1 LKLCHWVAEKRIF
14 FGSFCA
20 SSGSFSV
27 TLTVRFVPLWEIKK
41 KQLYR
46 RFFSDMANK
55 LDPMDLKQ
63 ILSLH
68 NDGVSNRQIGEL
80 LSISRNTVNNYMKL
94 VNASDYSTKELLAMD
109 AHKLGELF
117 TAHTTLV
124 TDRYGELMTWFDQ
137 INQQRNHPGFTFTY
151 HYQEYKEQVQNPYSY
166 TQFMEHY
173 HRKYNKVK
181 GSMKLEHEAGKE
193 VYIDFAGKKLHII
206 NKETGELIEV
216 EVFVAL
222 LPNSQY
228 TYVQACLSQKREDL
242 VDCMAGALSFFGGVP
257 KAIVSDNLKSAVT
270 RASKYEPEI
279 NRTFKEFARHYGCA
293 INPTRS
299 YSPQDKAL
307 VENAVNLAYQR
318 IYYPI
323 RDMDFFSLD
332 DLNREIRKLLKDY
345 NNLLFQRKQAS
356 RRELYQTI
364 ERSYLKAL
372 PESAYEL
379 KDYRRAKVQK
389 IGYVYFS
396 PNKNYYSVPYRYIGK
411 ETLIHYTAST
421 VEVYY
426 NNQRIALHKRNYT
439 MGSYNTIKEH
449 LSSAHKAYSE
459 WNLDFF
465 KQKAAKHG
473 QNVLEVITQLITG
486 VDYPE
491 TAYKRANGVIQFH
504 RAYGSERLDN
514 ACKRALFAGT
524 SSYKRIGNILK
535 NNQDKLPFPE
545 EENNIPHIPVHDNLR
560 GASAF
565 K

>member
-1 LKLCHWVAEKRIF
+1 
-14 FGSFCA
+14 
-20 SSGSFSV
+20 
-27 TLTVRFVPLWEIKK
+27 
-41 KQLYR
+41 
-46 RFFSDMANK
+46 
-55 LDPMDLKQ
+55 MDN
-63 ILSLH
+63 H
-68 NDGVSNRQIGEL
+68 EL
-80 LSISRNTVNNYMKL
+80 GK
-94 VNASDYSTKELLAMD
+94 
-109 AHKLGELF
+109 LF

-124 TDRYGELMTWFDQ
+124 TDRYGELMAWFDKV
-137 INQQRNHPGFTFTY
+137 NQQRNHPGFTFTY
-151 HYQEYKEQVQNPYSY
+151 HYHEYQGQVQNPYSY

-173 HRKYNKVK
+173 HRKYDKVK

-193 VYIDFAGKKLHII
+193 VYIDFAGKKLHIT
-206 NKETGELIEV
+206 NKETGERIPV

-242 VDCMAGALSFFGGVP
+242 VGCMAGALSFFGGVP

-279 NRTFKEFARHYGCA
+279 NRTFKDFACHYGCV

-332 DLNREIRKLLKDY
+332 DLNHEIKKLLKGY

-356 RRELYQTI
+356 RRELFQSV
-364 ERSYLKAL
+364 ERSYLKPL
-372 PESAYEL
+372 PGAVYEL

-396 PNKNYYSVPYRYIGK
+396 PDKSYYSVPFRYIGK
-411 ETLIHYTAST
+411 STLIHYTAST

-426 NNQRIALHKRNYT
+426 NHERIALHKRNHNK
-439 MGSYNTIKEH
+439 GSYNTNKDH
-449 LSSAHKAYSE
+449 LSSTHKAYTE
-459 WNLDFF
+459 WNPDFF
-465 KQKAAKHG
+465 KRLAAKHG
-473 QNVLEVITQLITG
+473 ENVLAVITHVVTNN
-486 VDYPE
+486 DYPE
-491 TAYKRANGVIQFH
+491 TAYKRAMGIIQLH
-504 RAYGSERLDN
+504 RAYGSGRLDN
-514 ACKRALFAGT
+514 ACARALLADT
-524 SSYKRIGNILK
+524 YSYKRISNILK

-545 EENNIPHIPVHDNLR
+545 EESNVPHIPVHGNLR

-565 K
+565 N